1 MLVER
6 KTVRVLE
13 TSAMYTSTERERER
27 EREGERET
35 EREREREIEKVERL
49 VTLIFFRQS
58 FLSFPTSCQPLS
70 RVSLPFCRSSD
81 AAALLSYRN

>member
-13 TSAMYTSTERERER
+13 TSAMYTSTERERE
-27 EREGERET
+27 GERET
-35 EREREREIEKVERL
+35 EREREKVERL